1 VRHLQD
7 KKYDFEGLTLIDGSG
22 LSRGN
27 KVKPISQVKFLAVM
41 KEKYYDDFL
50 TSLPIAGETGTLR
63 RMFKTSDNHGQI
75 FAKTGTLNGVKCL
88 AGYIKTKSGKI
99 LTFSLLINGY
109 KGSVDQVKS
118 KMEYILEPVVNL

>member
-1 VRHLQD
+1 
-7 KKYDFEGLTLIDGSG
+7 
-22 LSRGN
+22 
-27 KVKPISQVKFLAVM
+27 M

-88 AGYIKTKSGKI
+88 AGYIKTRSGKI